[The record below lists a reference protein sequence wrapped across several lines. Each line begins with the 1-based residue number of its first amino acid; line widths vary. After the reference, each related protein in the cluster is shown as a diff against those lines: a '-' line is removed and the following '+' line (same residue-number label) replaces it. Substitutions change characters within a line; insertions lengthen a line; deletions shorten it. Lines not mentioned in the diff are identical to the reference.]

1 MYTSDAS
8 LLEINQLHVD
18 IGDRKGRKT
27 RRVLENVS
35 LSVRHGEKLGIVGE
49 SGCGKSMTALS
60 IMGLLPRGTAISGG
74 TISFRGKE
82 LTSMKEEG
90 WESVRG
96 REMAMIFQDPLSSL
110 NPVLTI
116 GEQLT
121 EGIRLHLGLSR
132 REARA
137 HASAMLQKV
146 GMARARQL
154 LDEYPHRLSG
164 GMRQRVMIA
173 MALACSPKLL
183 IADEPTTAL
192 DVTVQ
197 AQILELMKRL
207 NETEGTAM
215 ILISHDLGVIAEMCD
230 RVAVMYAG
238 EIVEIGTV
246 EQLFASPRHPYT
258 VALMNARPRPD
269 RKGSPLATIPGKVPA
284 PGERDSGCSFRERCA
299 SAASACGSGES
310 LLLPAGKGHEVR
322 CLLVERRRE
331 ELQVAYA

>member
-1 MYTSDAS
+1 MLRSNAT
-8 LLEINQLHVD
+8 LLEIEQLSVE
-18 IGDRKGRKT
+18 IGDTRRSGA

-35 LSVRHGEKLGIVGE
+35 LSVRYGEKIGIVGE

-60 IMGLLPRGTAISGG
+60 MMGLLPRGTAISGG
-74 TISFRGKE
+74 AISFGGKK
-82 LTSMKEEG
+82 LTAMKEEG
-90 WESVRG
+90 WQDVRG
-96 REMAMIFQDPLSSL
+96 KEMAMIFQDPLSSL

-121 EGIRLHLGLSR
+121 EGVRLHLGLSR
-132 REARA
+132 GEART
-137 HASAMLQKV
+137 HAASMLQKV
-146 GMARARQL
+146 GMARAGQL

-246 EQLFASPRHPYT
+246 EQLFASPLHPYT
-258 VALMNARPRPD
+258 AALMNARPRPE

-284 PGERDSGCSFRERCA
+284 PGERDSGCSFRDRCA
-299 SAASACGSGES
+299 FATAECARRES
-310 LLLPAGKGHEVR
+310 RLLPAGDGHEVR
-322 CLLVERRRE
+322 CLLAEERKE